1 MARPGYDAM
10 ATESPVQE
18 RSELPYNDALTAW
31 LVDGAIDVLST
42 VRSPLGPADPAVR
55 LSCLASVQAEAEGRT
70 EEAVALAFEAGYG
83 WDEIAMRMAVFPVEE
98 VAERFGPYI
107 AWRAAGRSTPVPPAG
122 PSADLG
128 RSGHV
133 TSTP

>member
-1 MARPGYDAM
+1 MAAPGYVPDGQPGDGAG
-10 ATESPVQE
+10 VQE

-31 LVDGAIDVLST
+31 LVDRAIEVLAT

-70 EEAVALAFEAGYG
+70 EEAVALAYETGYR

-98 VAERFGPYI
+98 VAGRFGPYI
-107 AWRAAGRSTPVPPAG
+107 AWRAAGRPLHVE
-122 PSADLG
+122 PS
-128 RSGHV
+128 
-133 TSTP
+133 